1 MEEKLIFECNDEI
14 VMQQVCELLKDN
26 NINFIRK
33 DEGSGSYLNITMG
46 TSYNEKRLYVIETDF
61 EKATKLIDEFCGQDV
76 EIPEELK
83 ENPYVPDDDV
93 EVHKMINNAKKWR
106 RIVMVWLPFLMVAV
120 LLFAMMYAK

>member
-26 NINFIRK
+26 NINFVRK

-61 EKATKLIDEFCGQDV
+61 EKATKLIDEFCKQDV

-83 ENPYVPDDDV
+83 DNPYVPDDDI
-93 EVHKMINNAKKWR
+93 EVHKEINKARNLRK
-106 RIVMVWLPFLMVAV
+106 IIVFLPFVMVLII
-120 LLFAMMYAK
+120 LLGFILS

>member
-14 VMQQVCELLKDN
+14 VMQQACELLKDN

-93 EVHKMINNAKKWR
+93 EVHKEINKARNLRKI
-106 RIVMVWLPFLMVAV
+106 IVLLPFGMVLII
-120 LLFAMMYAK
+120 LLGFILS

>member
-14 VMQQVCELLKDN
+14 VMQQACELLKDN

-93 EVHKMINNAKKWR
+93 EVHKEINKARNLRKI
-106 RIVMVWLPFLMVAV
+106 IVFLPFGMVLII
-120 LLFAMMYAK
+120 LLGFILS

>member
-14 VMQQVCELLKDN
+14 VMQQACELLKDN

-61 EKATKLIDEFCGQDV
+61 EKAIKLIDEFCGQDV

-93 EVHKMINNAKKWR
+93 EVHKEINKARNLRKI
-106 RIVMVWLPFLMVAV
+106 IVSLPFGMVLII
-120 LLFAMMYAK
+120 LLGFILS